1 MAAGWLK
8 QNRIKKMKQ
17 LKRNETLKKI
27 EQLQEAAIEKAV
39 EEAGDYIADRLKSLA
54 GNLYSL
60 AEKAAQKVDIAISDP
75 DELPTFDA

>member
-1 MAAGWLK
+1 
-8 QNRIKKMKQ
+8 MKQ